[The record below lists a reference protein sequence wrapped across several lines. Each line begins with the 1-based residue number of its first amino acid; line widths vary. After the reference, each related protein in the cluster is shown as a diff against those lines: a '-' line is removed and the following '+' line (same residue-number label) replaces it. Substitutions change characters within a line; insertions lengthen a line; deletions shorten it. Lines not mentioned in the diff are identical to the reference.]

1 MKENSRYRKISVWGK
16 YDRYL
21 ILIGFIAISAI
32 LSDKFFTSANINNL
46 FKQNSAVGIVAI
58 GELMVIMTGG
68 IDLSVGA
75 ITSMSVVNVSL
86 FIQAGMNWPAASLI
100 TIAIG
105 LLAGT
110 INGFLITFGKM
121 VPFVVT
127 LATMSIYNGM
137 GLLLSKGKQVF
148 YDNDSFLTIGSKS
161 FGFLPLMAV
170 LWLIVA
176 LICHHLLENTKTGR
190 FIRGVGGNREAARL
204 SGVNV
209 RFTEMLAYMISG
221 LLSGIGG
228 VLMASR
234 LTLGSNSVGSGWELT
249 AIASVMIGGG
259 SSTGGVGTVG
269 GVITGTIIMGLIGNI
284 MNLLKISI
292 YWQQIIKGIIILVA
306 VYSSTLRELKKEKK

>member
-1 MKENSRYRKISVWGK
+1 
-16 YDRYL
+16 
-21 ILIGFIAISAI
+21 
-32 LSDKFFTSANINNL
+32 
-46 FKQNSAVGIVAI
+46 
-58 GELMVIMTGG
+58 MTGG

-75 ITSMSVVNVSL
+75 ITSMSVVIVAL
-86 FIQAGMNWPAASLI
+86 FLQSGLSWPIAAIL
-100 TIAIG
+100 TMLIG
-105 LLAGT
+105 LAAGT
-110 INGFLITFGKM
+110 LNGFLITFGRM

-137 GLLLSKGKQVF
+137 GLLFSKGRQVF
-148 YDNDSFLTIGSKS
+148 YDNANFETIGSLS

-170 LWLIVA
+170 LWIIVA
-176 LICHHLLENTKTGR
+176 VICHHLLENTKTGR
-190 FIRGVGGNREAARL
+190 FIRGVGGNRDAARL

-228 VLMASR
+228 VLMAAR

-259 SSTGGVGTVG
+259 SSVGGVGTVG

-306 VYSSTLRELKKEKK
+306 VYSSTLRELKKEKN

>member
-1 MKENSRYRKISVWGK
+1 MKEKSQFLKSSLWGK

-21 ILIGFIAISAI
+21 ILIGFIIISAV
-32 LSDKFFTSANINNL
+32 LSDKFFTATNINNL
-46 FKQNSAVGIVAI
+46 FKQNAAVGIVAI
-58 GELMVIMTGG
+58 GELLVIMTGG

-75 ITSMSVVNVSL
+75 ITSMSVVIVAL
-86 FIQAGMNWPAASLI
+86 FLQSGLSWPIAAIL
-100 TIAIG
+100 TMLIG
-105 LLAGT
+105 LAAGT
-110 INGFLITFGKM
+110 LNGFLITFGRM

-137 GLLLSKGKQVF
+137 GLLFSKGRQVF
-148 YDNDSFLTIGSKS
+148 YDNANFETIGSLS

-170 LWLIVA
+170 LWIIVA
-176 LICHHLLENTKTGR
+176 VICHHLLENTKTGR
-190 FIRGVGGNREAARL
+190 FIRGVGGNRDAARL

-228 VLMASR
+228 VLMAAR

-259 SSTGGVGTVG
+259 SSVGGVGTVG

-306 VYSSTLRELKKEKK
+306 VYSSTLRELKKEKN